1 MGGNLKLGT
10 YEAERIVVSIDNR
23 KKLIGLFITS
33 ILDLNLQ
40 FENRFGFRLWN
51 QETINTLAFASGSSR
66 HFFDTTIS
74 DVDFVAVKPSV
85 GDLDLQVPSSAME
98 QLSALLSEDDVRLGD
113 LQLLGTKDSVMQTI
127 SLWYSESLK
136 QNIQID
142 FEYVDFENGQPSF
155 WASFSHSSDWKDLQ
169 LGLKGVC
176 HKLLLRA
183 LTTKTLTLKR
193 IRYGKTNR
201 EKIEVSSEF
210 AFSVL
215 HGLRRKLLLDSDGI
229 YRELQPN
236 DSVYTKDLNEIGK
249 QLIHPDFS
257 DTEADLL
264 CSSRGIMELV
274 NKYWSQADIT
284 GMQIGFIHSLWGE
297 GAQLLYRN
305 DLERD
310 LAEKS
315 AMFNFVV
322 GTDLPTEY
330 LSKYY
335 EFKRLTS

>member
-33 ILDLNLQ
+33 ILDLNIQ
-40 FENRFGFRLWN
+40 FKNRFGFRLWN
-51 QETINTLAFASGSSR
+51 QETINNLAFASGSSR

-74 DVDFVAVKPSV
+74 DVDFVTAKPSV
-85 GDLDLQVPSSAME
+85 GDLDLQVPNSAME
-98 QLSALLSEDDVRLGD
+98 QLSAFLGEDDVRLGD
-113 LQLLGTKDSVMQTI
+113 LRLLGSKDSVMQTI

-142 FEYVDFENGQPSF
+142 FEYVDFENGQPST

-183 LTTKTLTLKR
+183 LTTKTLTLR
-193 IRYGKTNR
+193 NIRYGKTNR
-201 EKIEVSSEF
+201 EKIEVSTEF

-215 HGLRRKLLLDSDGI
+215 HGLRRKLVQDSDGI
-229 YRELQPN
+229 YRELQPK
-236 DSVYTKDLNEIGK
+236 DSVYTKDLIEIGK
-249 QLIHPDFS
+249 QLIHPDFN
-257 DTEADLL
+257 DAEVDLL
-264 CSSRGIMELV
+264 WSTHGIMELV
-274 NKYWSQADIT
+274 KKYWSQADIT
-284 GMQIGFIHSLWGE
+284 LMQIGFVHTLWGE

-310 LAEKS
+310 LVEKS
-315 AMFNFVV
+315 TMFSFVV
-322 GTDLPTEY
+322 ETDLPSEY
-330 LSKYY
+330 ISKYY
-335 EFKRLTS
+335 EFKKLTS